1 MYFTGGDDYQNFLVF
16 APVLSSII
24 LDSNKKFTNWIL
36 IRMSSE
42 KNEPFDI
49 NLKATMSNLA
59 SRREILKFNNSI
71 LMQKSSYSLYS
82 NFILNLYIVYELKNW
97 LRNPINNFPQKPVC
111 LVQSN

>member
-1 MYFTGGDDYQNFLVF
+1 M
-16 APVLSSII
+16 
-24 LDSNKKFTNWIL
+24 
-36 IRMSSE
+36 IRISSE

-59 SRREILKFNNSI
+59 SGREILKFNNSI
-71 LMQKSSYSLYS
+71 LMQKSSYSKVP
-82 NFILNLYIVYELKNW
+82 ILNLYIVYELKNW

>member
-1 MYFTGGDDYQNFLVF
+1 MYFTGNDDYQNFLVF

-36 IRMSSE
+36 IRISSE

-59 SRREILKFNNSI
+59 SGREILKFNNSI
-71 LMQKSSYSLYS
+71 LMQKSSYSKVP
-82 NFILNLYIVYELKNW
+82 ILNLYIVYELKNW
-97 LRNPINNFPQKPVC
+97 LCNPINNFPQKPVC